1 MFQRVKQ
8 MISWVI
14 MATVCQQLDL
24 ILVLLVPFAIWTRFG
39 TVVCSISDSH
49 EGWMTTSAAAECHPI
64 STADGSRRASD
75 PRRRARACPGPPP
88 PCSVLLAPSWAL
100 YSPANGQGILGRP
113 DTPSAMDR
121 ACFRSPRI
129 FVLFCPWFRSSPNYR
144 LCFLPGITLRISPG
158 NPAGASTLDSVC
170 TSLSFNSLYM
180 TRGL

>member
-1 MFQRVKQ
+1 

-88 PCSVLLAPSWAL
+88 PLLGAACAFLGPLQPGKRARNPRPARHTFGDGSGLLQIAPDLRPLLSLVSFFSQLPLVFPPRNHLENLPWK
-100 YSPANGQGILGRP
+100 SGGRQH
-113 DTPSAMDR
+113 A
-121 ACFRSPRI
+121 
-129 FVLFCPWFRSSPNYR
+129 R
-144 LCFLPGITLRISPG
+144 LC
-158 NPAGASTLDSVC
+158 
-170 TSLSFNSLYM
+170 LY
-180 TRGL
+180 LLVF